1 MKRHVALI
9 IETSSI
15 YGRELFSGIVRYMR
29 MHDEWSVFLEQR
41 DLVKKPPSWLSK
53 WEGDGIIS
61 RATTPKLVE
70 AVKATGVPLVELTDR
85 HDAAGLTRVR
95 SDDSAIGRMAAEHLL
110 DRGFQRFG
118 FCGFRGEAWSE
129 RRQLSFVDAVAEAG
143 WPCDVYNS
151 PWYGRGARS
160 WEDEQQHLRQW
171 LRSFPRPFAIMAC
184 NDIRGQHVL
193 DACSQQQ
200 LSVPEEAAVIGVD
213 NDQLL
218 CRICSPPMS
227 SVIPNAERV
236 GFHAAELLSMMMNGE
251 RPKQNEFLIAPLGV
265 SIRQSTDVVAIDD
278 PEIAAALT
286 FIRQNACRQISV
298 ADVTRNVAI
307 SRSSLERKVRKYL
320 GRTPQQEI
328 RQVQIKRVRE
338 LLATTELAAE
348 KIALLCGFEHPEYM
362 YVVFK
367 REVGMTPGEFR
378 NQAKP
383 G

>member
-15 YGRELFSGIVRYMR
+15 YGRELFSGIVRFMR
-29 MHDEWSVFLEQR
+29 MHDEWSVFVEQR
-41 DLVKKPPSWLSK
+41 DLNKKLPPWLSK

-70 AVKATGVPLVELTDR
+70 AVQATGVPLVELTDR
-85 HDAAGLTRVR
+85 HEAAGLTRVR

-110 DRGFQRFG
+110 DRGFQRLG

-129 RRQLSFVDAVAEAG
+129 RRQQAFVDAVAQAN

-151 PWYGRGARS
+151 PWVGRGARS

-171 LRSFPRPFAIMAC
+171 LSKFPRPFAVMAC
-184 NDIRGQHVL
+184 NDVRGQHVL

-213 NDQLL
+213 NDHLL

-236 GFHAAELLSMMMNGE
+236 GFRAAELLSLMMDGK
-251 RPKQNEFLIAPLGV
+251 RPPQNEFLIDPLGV
-265 SIRQSTDVVAIDD
+265 ATRQSTDVVAIDD
-278 PEIAAALT
+278 PEIAAALQ
-286 FIRQNACRQISV
+286 FIRQNACRRISV
-298 ADVTRNVAI
+298 ADVTRHVAI

-328 RQVQIKRVRE
+328 RQVQVKRVRE

-348 KIALLCGFEHPEYM
+348 KIAVLCGFEHPEYM

-378 NQAKP
+378 NQAQP